1 MVRIDKSILDK
12 ATRRTIYKILVAA
25 LLLQRSDDGS
35 DALEALP
42 EPGSLEGHLVWHVLA
57 RVRCQQASQ
66 MDLLHQ
72 DFCL

>member
-1 MVRIDKSILDK
+1 MVSIYKSIFNK
-12 ATRRTIYKILVAA
+12 ATRRKNILVAA
-25 LLLQRSDDGS
+25 LLLQRGDDGS

-42 EPGSLEGHLVWHVLA
+42 EPGRFEGNLVWHLLP
-57 RVRCQQASQ
+57 RVRRQQTSQ